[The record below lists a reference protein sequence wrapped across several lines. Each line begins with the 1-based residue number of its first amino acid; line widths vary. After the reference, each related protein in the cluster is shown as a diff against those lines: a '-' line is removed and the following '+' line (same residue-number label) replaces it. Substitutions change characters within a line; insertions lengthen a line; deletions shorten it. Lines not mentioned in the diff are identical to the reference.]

1 MTNGIVRFFIDLIG
15 VVGFIITVV
24 TMVRT
29 SKIQKAI
36 SSAKEKENFRL
47 QANSYKISLNRA
59 VSEFA
64 KNPKKINANIIKQ
77 INFDL
82 SSMKRTSN
90 IFTDKEL
97 DIITKLSNDV
107 NELYKA
113 IIAQREID
121 VEAVASIALQ
131 IFEVNSIIDKVLQ

>member
-47 QANSYKISLNRA
+47 QANSYKINLNRA

-64 KNPKKINANIIKQ
+64 KNPKKTNANIIKQ

-131 IFEVNSIIDKVLQ
+131 IF

>member
-29 SKIQKAI
+29 AKIQKAI

-47 QANSYKISLNRA
+47 QANSYKINLNRA

-64 KNPKKINANIIKQ
+64 KNPKKTNANIIKQ

>member
-29 SKIQKAI
+29 LKIQKAI

-47 QANSYKISLNRA
+47 QANSYKINLNRA

-64 KNPKKINANIIKQ
+64 KNPKKTNANIIKQ

>member
-47 QANSYKISLNRA
+47 QVNSYKINLNRA

-64 KNPKKINANIIKQ
+64 KNPKKTNANIIKQ

>member
-47 QANSYKISLNRA
+47 QANSYKINLNRA

-64 KNPKKINANIIKQ
+64 KNPKKPNANIIKQ

>member
-1 MTNGIVRFFIDLIG
+1 
-15 VVGFIITVV
+15 
-24 TMVRT
+24 MVRT

-47 QANSYKISLNRA
+47 QANSYKINLNRA

-64 KNPKKINANIIKQ
+64 KNPKKTNANIIKQ

>member
-47 QANSYKISLNRA
+47 QANSYKINLNRA

-64 KNPKKINANIIKQ
+64 KNPKKTNANIIKQ

>member
-47 QANSYKISLNRA
+47 QANSYKINLNRA

-64 KNPKKINANIIKQ
+64 KNPKKTNANIIKQ

-97 DIITKLSNDV
+97 DIITKLSNNV

>member
-24 TMVRT
+24 TMIRT
-29 SKIQKAI
+29 AKIQKAI

-47 QANSYKISLNRA
+47 QANSYKINLNRA

-64 KNPKKINANIIKQ
+64 KNPKKTNANIIKQ

-121 VEAVASIALQ
+121 VEVVASIALQ